1 MTRFR
6 EITKSKIPMPIFN
19 KSSAR
24 AIIMAASI
32 SFQVTAV
39 GAPREASVPETPPTR
54 IYQVPLT
61 HQANLAE
68 SIATPY
74 TAACARSEDTG
85 EAVPVTREVTSGFY
99 FFVLNPKSDASGIS
113 FTIHAALTQ
122 LKSLKRNPLSPDCD
136 IEVPETEGW
145 QVEKFVQLQHND
157 PPVSLQLIDDSQLK
171 LTTVRRFGDKA
182 DLYLKVE
189 RERAANDFD
198 VRQRLSSDTLA
209 VPEFS
214 PSAQKLVTSESNA
227 PTAAVRP
234 HSLLLQVVHRLDDP
248 SGQETYALAWLEP
261 IGKEAPL
268 RYAQHGTVF
277 SASVEPISSSLFNI
291 SFEFSSDRV
300 RGRSRIQY
308 VGAVGEIVPLPQL
321 DGSQVYLKLVDSAE

>member
-1 MTRFR
+1 
-6 EITKSKIPMPIFN
+6 MPIFN
-19 KSSAR
+19 KSSVR

-39 GAPREASVPETPPTR
+39 GASREASVPETPPTR

-74 TAACARSEDTG
+74 TAACARSEDSG
-85 EAVPVTREVTSGFY
+85 EAVPVKREVTSGFY
-99 FFVLNPKSDASGIS
+99 FFVLNPKSDASGTS
-113 FTIHAALTQ
+113 FTIHAGLTQ
-122 LKSLKRNPLSPDCD
+122 LKSLKRIPLSPGCD
-136 IEVPETEGW
+136 IELPETEGW

-157 PPVSLQLIDDSQLK
+157 PPVSLQLNDDSRLK
-171 LTTVRRFGDKA
+171 VTAVRRFGDNG

-189 RERAANDFD
+189 REQAANDFD
-198 VRQRLSSDTLA
+198 VRQRLASDVLP
-209 VPEFS
+209 VPAFLE
-214 PSAQKLVTSESNA
+214 SAKKGLTSEAS
-227 PTAAVRP
+227 AAERP
-234 HSLLLQVVHRLDDP
+234 HSLMLQVVHRYDAP
-248 SGQETYALAWLEP
+248 NGQAPYVLAWLES
-261 IGKEAPL
+261 IGKGSPL
-268 RYAQHGTVF
+268 SYAQHGTEF
-277 SASVEPISSSLFNI
+277 SASVEPMSSSLFNI

-321 DGSQVYLKLVDSAE
+321 DGSQVYLKLVAAEK